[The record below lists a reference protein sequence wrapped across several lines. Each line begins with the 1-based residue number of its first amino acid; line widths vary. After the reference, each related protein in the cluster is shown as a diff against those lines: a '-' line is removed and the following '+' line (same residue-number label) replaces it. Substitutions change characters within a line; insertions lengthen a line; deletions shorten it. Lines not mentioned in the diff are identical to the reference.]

1 MLTNQEIAREI
12 AALNLESKFVESLKI
27 TDMCREN
34 GLPYSSV
41 NERLIT
47 NEIQRIREMQGAM

>member
-12 AALNLESKFVESLKI
+12 VALNLESKFVESLKI
-27 TDMCREN
+27 ADMCRKN

-47 NEIQRIREMQGAM
+47 NEIQRIREMQGEI

>member
-12 AALNLESKFVESLKI
+12 VALNLESKFVESLKI
-27 TDMCREN
+27 TDMCRKN

-47 NEIQRIREMQGAM
+47 NEIQRIREMQGEI